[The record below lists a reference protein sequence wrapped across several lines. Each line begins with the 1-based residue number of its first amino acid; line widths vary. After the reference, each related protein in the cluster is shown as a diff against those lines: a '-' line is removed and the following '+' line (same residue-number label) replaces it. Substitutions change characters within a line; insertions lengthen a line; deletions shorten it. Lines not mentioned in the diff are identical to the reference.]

1 MLLLKDL
8 VGVHNIVQLQLLWH
22 YWSGHRLDYCDIEW
36 FALET
41 EIIVWFLRWHPSTAF
56 QTLVDYDGYSIF
68 SKGFLPTVVNIM
80 VI

>member
-41 EIIVWFLRWHPSTAF
+41 EIIVSFLRLHPIITF
-56 QTLVDYDGYSIF
+56 GLF
-68 SKGFLPTVVNIM
+68 CLL
-80 VI
+80 